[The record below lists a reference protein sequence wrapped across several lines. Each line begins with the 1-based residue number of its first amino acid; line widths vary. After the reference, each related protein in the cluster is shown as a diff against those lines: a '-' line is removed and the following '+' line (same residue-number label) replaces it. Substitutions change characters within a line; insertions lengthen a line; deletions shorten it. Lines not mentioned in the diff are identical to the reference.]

1 MFGINYKSL
10 ERRTMFGKI
19 ICNDCKGNG
28 YRMIWKD
35 VDQKEKI
42 AIDCNTCNNQG
53 EIKVDVED
61 LQLDITPER
70 TQ

>member
-1 MFGINYKSL
+1 
-10 ERRTMFGKI
+10 MFGKI
-19 ICNDCKGNG
+19 ICNDCNGNG
-28 YRMIWKD
+28 YRVIFKD
-35 VDQKEKI
+35 ADEKEKI

>member
-1 MFGINYKSL
+1 
-10 ERRTMFGKI
+10 MFGKI
-19 ICNDCKGNG
+19 ICNDCNGNG
-28 YRMIWKD
+28 YRVIFKD
-35 VDQKEKI
+35 ADQKEKI

>member
-1 MFGINYKSL
+1 
-10 ERRTMFGKI
+10 MFGKI

-28 YRMIWKD
+28 YRMIFKD
-35 VDQKEKI
+35 ADEKEKI

>member
-1 MFGINYKSL
+1 
-10 ERRTMFGKI
+10 MFGKI
-19 ICNDCKGNG
+19 ICNDCNGNG
-28 YRMIWKD
+28 YRTIWKD
-35 VDQKEKI
+35 TDQKEKI

>member
-1 MFGINYKSL
+1 
-10 ERRTMFGKI
+10 MFGKI
-19 ICNDCKGNG
+19 ICNDCNGNG
-28 YRMIWKD
+28 YRMIFKD
-35 VDQKEKI
+35 ADQKEKI

>member
-1 MFGINYKSL
+1 
-10 ERRTMFGKI
+10 MFGKM

-35 VDQKEKI
+35 SDQKEKI

>member
-1 MFGINYKSL
+1 MFGN
-10 ERRTMFGKI
+10 I
-19 ICNDCKGNG
+19 ICNDCNGNG
-28 YRMIWKD
+28 YRVIFKD
-35 VDQKEKI
+35 ADQKEKI

>member
-1 MFGINYKSL
+1 
-10 ERRTMFGKI
+10 MFGKI
-19 ICNDCKGNG
+19 ICNDCNGNG
-28 YRMIWKD
+28 YRVIFKD
-35 VDQKEKI
+35 ADEKEKI

-61 LQLDITPER
+61 LQREITPER

>member
-1 MFGINYKSL
+1 
-10 ERRTMFGKI
+10 MFGKI
-19 ICNDCKGNG
+19 ICNDCNGNG
-28 YRMIWKD
+28 YRVIFKD
-35 VDQKEKI
+35 ADEKEKI

-53 EIKVDVED
+53 EIKIDVED

>member
-1 MFGINYKSL
+1 
-10 ERRTMFGKI
+10 MFGKI
-19 ICNDCKGNG
+19 ICNDCNGNG
-28 YRMIWKD
+28 YRVIFKD
-35 VDQKEKI
+35 VDEKEKI

-70 TQ
+70 TQW

>member
-1 MFGINYKSL
+1 
-10 ERRTMFGKI
+10 MFGKM
-19 ICNDCKGNG
+19 ICNDCNGNG

-35 VDQKEKI
+35 ADEKEKI

-53 EIKVDVED
+53 EIKIDVED

>member
-1 MFGINYKSL
+1 
-10 ERRTMFGKI
+10 MFGKM
-19 ICNDCKGNG
+19 ICNDCNGNG

-35 VDQKEKI
+35 TDQKEKI

>member
-1 MFGINYKSL
+1 
-10 ERRTMFGKI
+10 MFGKI
-19 ICNDCKGNG
+19 ICNDCNGNG
-28 YRMIWKD
+28 YRVIFKD

>member
-1 MFGINYKSL
+1 M
-10 ERRTMFGKI
+10 
-19 ICNDCKGNG
+19 ICNDCNGNG

-35 VDQKEKI
+35 ADEKEKI